1 MVRRQ
6 THRGGLTLVE
16 CMIATG
22 ILSVAVLAVSE
33 AIVAG
38 HAHSRTAVQS
48 AEAADLASTLME
60 EILALPYHDPQGPA
74 AFGPDAGESTRL
86 QFDNCDDFHG
96 LGEEAGALH
105 DALGT
110 LLPSDL
116 QNYARSVTAAY
127 TTLNVT
133 GLGSVNGLNVQV
145 RVTDGAQTWT
155 INRFIPEPPID

>member
-1 MVRRQ
+1 MARRR

-38 HAHSRTAVQS
+38 HAHSRSAMQS
-48 AEAADLASTLME
+48 AEAADLASALME
-60 EILALPYHDPQGPA
+60 EILALAYHDPQGPA
-74 AFGPDAGESTRL
+74 ALGPDAGESTRL

-96 LGEEAGALH
+96 LSEEAGGLH
-105 DALGT
+105 DAAGKT
-110 LLPSDL
+110 LPAEL
-116 QNYARSVTAAY
+116 QSYARSVTAAY

-133 GLGSVNGLNVQV
+133 GLGSVLGLSVQV
-145 RVTDGAQTWT
+145 SVSDGGQTWS
-155 INRFIPEPPID
+155 INRFIPEPPIE